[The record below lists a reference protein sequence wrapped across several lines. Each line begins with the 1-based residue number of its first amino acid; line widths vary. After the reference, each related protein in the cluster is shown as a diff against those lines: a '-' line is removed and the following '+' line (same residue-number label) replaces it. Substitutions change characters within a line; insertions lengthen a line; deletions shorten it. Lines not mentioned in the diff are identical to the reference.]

1 LIYIFSIFTAKRKI
15 IMSLEKINIRTW
27 VVLLIMLAFAAMRSM
42 SPDLFGSLANFTP
55 VGAVAL
61 FGGVYFKN
69 KWQGVFLPIL
79 VLLVSDLF
87 INFAY
92 FGYMTL
98 WYSGVVWVYLSF
110 LLIALVGRLVKEVK
124 PGSILTSAFA
134 AVLIHWI
141 VTDFGV
147 WLNNPAFAQTPAG
160 FLQCLVAAIPF
171 EKNFLAGT
179 LLYSAVMF
187 GGFEALKRA
196 FPKLSL
202 ARN

>member
-1 LIYIFSIFTAKRKI
+1 
-15 IMSLEKINIRTW
+15 MSLEKINIRTW

-202 ARN
+202 ASN